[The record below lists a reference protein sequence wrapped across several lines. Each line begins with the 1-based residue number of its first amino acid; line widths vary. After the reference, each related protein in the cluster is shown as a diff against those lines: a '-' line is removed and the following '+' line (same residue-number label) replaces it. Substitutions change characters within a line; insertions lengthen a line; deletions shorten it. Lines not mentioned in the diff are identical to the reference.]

1 MRLVILALSVILALG
16 FSFYAL
22 DLFWAAQF
30 VSYAGYPILFAT
42 FSIFV
47 FSLFK
52 IRGRWNGIFDQMRK
66 SPLPFL
72 TVGGCTGFLLLQ
84 EPFGFKI
91 LMDEV
96 VLLGTS
102 MSMHFEKAVLVP
114 SMANDYEGSFR
125 IIEAYLDKRPYFHPF
140 LISLLH
146 DLTGYRPFNTFILNI
161 ILTPLMLGL
170 AYGFGHK
177 LTSQRGG
184 ILSVLLLTSLPLLAQ
199 NAVGGHF
206 EILNMVMILAAML
219 LGCRYLQ
226 RLDGPSLT
234 AFCYAGLLLTQT
246 RYEGVIFVIPIGIM
260 VLLGWHRK
268 GEILLPWQV
277 ILAPLLLVCIPM
289 QFFISMSKARFWQ
302 LEDTGKDQV
311 FSFGFFED
319 NLKDAGEY
327 LFHIGQTNSNSLLL
341 SLLGLVAVVYFL
353 IYAMPRLGGFT
364 GAEQPRFVLAIF
376 LLAVLASFALAMGY
390 HWGHLTDPVASR
402 FCLPLLLM
410 AALAAPVALQI
421 RPVPFLLT
429 ACGLFFYTG
438 WFHIMDRDFL
448 SFIRSGIGLVVLFL
462 LISTGTIYV
471 LLKKRDLLNYLIGLT
486 LVFIIFVTVPVASNH
501 RYAGRYTPAAE
512 AEMIFDFFHQNP
524 EKNYFF
530 TFRSPLMAITH
541 GISSAS
547 INRVFSQPD
556 TIRRH
561 FLHHNYTAFYA
572 FQLLDVNGET
582 GELDIV
588 ENYDLGPAFE
598 IETVKERRLIPL
610 QLARI
615 VRFYPKKEYFEAQA
629 ESTEKDSDMEDESS
643 PEPTEEPQPVAAEI
657 L

>member
-1 MRLVILALSVILALG
+1 MAIAGGRVEISVGRVSNIQDYSMRLVILALSVILALG
-16 FSFYAL
+16 FSFFTL
-22 DLFWAAQF
+22 DLYWAAQF

-42 FSIFV
+42 FSIFS

-52 IRGRWNGIFDQMRK
+52 IRGRWGLNGIFDQVRS
-66 SPLPFL
+66 SPLPIL

-146 DLTGYRPFNTFILNI
+146 DLTGYRPINTFILNI
-161 ILTPLMLGL
+161 ILTPVMLAL
-170 AYGFGHK
+170 AYRFGHK

-206 EILNMVMILAAML
+206 EILNLVMILAAML

-226 RLDGPSLT
+226 KLDGPSLT

-246 RYEGVIFVIPIGIM
+246 RYEGVIFVIPIGLI

-268 GEILLPWQV
+268 GEVQLPWQV

-289 QFFISMSKARFWQ
+289 QFFISMSKDRFWQ
-302 LEDTGKDQV
+302 LKDTGKDQV
-311 FSFGFFED
+311 FSFRFFGD
-319 NLKDAGEY
+319 NLQDAGKY
-327 LFHIGQTNSNSLLL
+327 LFHYGQTNSNSLLL
-341 SLLGLVAVVYFL
+341 SLLGLVAVAYFL
-353 IYAMPRLGGFT
+353 VYVVLRLDGFT
-364 GAEQPRFVLAIF
+364 RQEQPRFVLSFF

-402 FCLPLLLM
+402 FCLPLLLV
-410 AALAAPVALQI
+410 AALAVPVVLQKWPAPL
-421 RPVPFLLT
+421 LLT
-429 ACGLFFYTG
+429 TCGLFFYTA
-438 WFHIMDRDFL
+438 WFHIMDRDYL
-448 SFIRSGIGLVVLFL
+448 SFIRSGIGIIVLFL
-462 LISTGTIYV
+462 LALAGTIYV
-471 LLKKRDLLNYLIGLT
+471 LQRKRDPLNYLIGLS
-486 LVFIIFVTVPVASNH
+486 LLFIIFVTVPVASNH
-501 RYAGRYTPAAE
+501 RYAGRYTPAKE
-512 AEMIFDFFHQNP
+512 AEMILEFFQQNP
-524 EKNYFF
+524 EKDYFF
-530 TFRSPLMAITH
+530 TSRSPLMAITH

-547 INRVFSQPD
+547 IHLVADQPD
-556 TIRRH
+556 NIRRH
-561 FLHHNYTAFYA
+561 FLHRNYSAFYA
-572 FQLLDVNGET
+572 FQLVDVNGET
-582 GELDIV
+582 GELDVV

-598 IETVKERRLIPL
+598 IETVKEKRLIPL
-610 QLARI
+610 QMGRI
-615 VRFYPKKEYFEAQA
+615 VRFYPKEEYF
-629 ESTEKDSDMEDESS
+629 
-643 PEPTEEPQPVAAEI
+643 
-657 L
+657 